1 MEPLRQDQLKIKV
14 HPRKINL
21 EPRDLLKLSYLV
33 DGEVEEDP
41 LGRHKPGASF
51 TIMHGDINSQKFP
64 KIMFP
69 APNPV
74 EFYLFSVQKNLKSIQ
89 LLEAEVAAD
98 FRKVNLLLLEEIQF
112 CIFMVSALEAF
123 INQMIPADFEYKEG
137 EQVWN
142 KVEIEKNW
150 STKDKLR
157 KIIPSIFDVNIAGDS
172 VVWHQI
178 KTLINLRDD
187 LIHLKTVQ
195 SDFRSYQDLYRRLLD
210 HDYNSS
216 SEIIKQVIQ
225 KIGTAN
231 PKK

>member
-1 MEPLRQDQLKIKV
+1 MEPLRPDQIRIKQ

-21 EPRDLLKLSYLV
+21 EPNDISKLSRLV
-33 DGEVEEDP
+33 EGEVEEDP

-51 TIMHGDINSQKFP
+51 AIMHGDINSKKFP

-74 EFYLFSVQKNLKSIQ
+74 EFYLFSAQKNLESIRI
-89 LLEAEVAAD
+89 LEPEVTSD
-98 FRKVNLLLLEEIQF
+98 FNKVNFLLLEEIQF
-112 CIFMVSALEAF
+112 CIFMTSALEAF

-137 EQVWN
+137 ERVWD
-142 KVEIEKNW
+142 KIEIERNW
-150 STKDKLR
+150 STKDKLK
-157 KIIPSIFDVNIAGDS
+157 KIIPNIFNVNIAGDS
-172 VVWHQI
+172 VIWHQV

-210 HDYNSS
+210 HDYNESS
-216 SEIIKQVIQ
+216 KIIKLVIQ
-225 KIGTAN
+225 RIGTAGT
-231 PKK
+231 KK